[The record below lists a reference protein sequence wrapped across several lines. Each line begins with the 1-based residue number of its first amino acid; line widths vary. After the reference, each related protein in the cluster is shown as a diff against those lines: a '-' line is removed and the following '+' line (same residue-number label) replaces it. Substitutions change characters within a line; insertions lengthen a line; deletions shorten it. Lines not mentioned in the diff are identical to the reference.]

1 MERETK
7 KQMSFGIV
15 LSYMIIIAQFATGLL
30 YTPIVLKTLG
40 QSQYG
45 IYSLCT
51 SFMGYLTIM
60 NSGAN
65 AAYIRFY
72 VQTKEKNPKKIPGL
86 NGVFLK
92 IFTSL
97 AFLALIGGL
106 LIGMFSPQ
114 IFGSKI
120 SSSEYEIVRLCFT
133 YLAINSSVQV
143 LNCVFGALTI
153 ANEKFIFG
161 KTVNLVVSIMNPLIT
176 TPFLLAGFS
185 CVVIIQIHLITMLC
199 TLGFNALYCFFR
211 LKIKFSLKDNDKIL
225 LKNIA
230 QFAGFIVLQS
240 IMDQVNWQID
250 KFILARLQGTSEI
263 SIYSVGSTFNKYY
276 ITFAGALSGVFI
288 AQVNKLQVNGQL
300 DKTNELFVRSSRLFS
315 YFIWLFMSAYM
326 VFGHEFVIRWAG
338 IEYDIS
344 YAVGWLLML
353 PVTASLTMGLAQDIA
368 RAMNKHQ
375 LQIVI
380 NFVICII
387 NGLVSIPLAMKWGAV
402 GSAAGTFAAEICMC
416 IIVEPIYYKRVLGL
430 DIKNLIV
437 EIGKIFRGLIIPI
450 VFGLLLNY
458 IHVLRP
464 NYSVIAF
471 WGIIYITV
479 YGVSMWIFAM
489 DDYEKQ
495 FVKKILLK
503 VMKR

>member
-1 MERETK
+1 
-7 KQMSFGIV
+7 
-15 LSYMIIIAQFATGLL
+15 
-30 YTPIVLKTLG
+30 
-40 QSQYG
+40 
-45 IYSLCT
+45 
-51 SFMGYLTIM
+51 
-60 NSGAN
+60 
-65 AAYIRFY
+65 
-72 VQTKEKNPKKIPGL
+72 
-86 NGVFLK
+86 
-92 IFTSL
+92 
-97 AFLALIGGL
+97 
-106 LIGMFSPQ
+106 
-114 IFGSKI
+114 
-120 SSSEYEIVRLCFT
+120 
-133 YLAINSSVQV
+133 
-143 LNCVFGALTI
+143 
-153 ANEKFIFG
+153 
-161 KTVNLVVSIMNPLIT
+161 
-176 TPFLLAGFS
+176 
-185 CVVIIQIHLITMLC
+185 
-199 TLGFNALYCFFR
+199 
-211 LKIKFSLKDNDKIL
+211 
-225 LKNIA
+225 
-230 QFAGFIVLQS
+230 
-240 IMDQVNWQID
+240 
-250 KFILARLQGTSEI
+250 
-263 SIYSVGSTFNKYY
+263 
-276 ITFAGALSGVFI
+276 
-288 AQVNKLQVNGQL
+288 
-300 DKTNELFVRSSRLFS
+300 
-315 YFIWLFMSAYM
+315 MSAYM

-416 IIVEPIYYKRVLGL
+416 IIVEPIYYKKVLGL